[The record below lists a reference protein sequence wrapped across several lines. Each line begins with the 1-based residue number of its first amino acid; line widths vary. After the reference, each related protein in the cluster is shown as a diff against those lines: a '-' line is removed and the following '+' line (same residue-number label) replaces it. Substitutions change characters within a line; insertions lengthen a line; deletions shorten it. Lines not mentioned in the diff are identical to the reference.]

1 MTQQTAIEL
10 AMHAMTTTM
19 IVAAPFL
26 LAGLVVGVIVSI
38 FQAITS
44 IQEPTL
50 SFVPKIIAVGAVV
63 AIAGPWML
71 SELVGYA
78 HDVLLQISTVGGG

>member
-10 AMHAMTTTM
+10 AIHAMTTGV

-26 LAGLVVGVIVSI
+26 LAGLVVGVVVSI

-50 SFVPKIIAVGAVV
+50 SFVPKILAVGAVV

-78 HDVLLQISTVGGG
+78 RDILLQIPAVGAG

>member
-10 AMHAMTTTM
+10 ALHAMTTTM
-19 IVAAPFL
+19 MVAAPFL
-26 LAGLVVGVIVSI
+26 LAGLIVGVLVSI

-50 SFVPKIIAVGAVV
+50 SFVPKIIAVGAVT

-71 SELVGYA
+71 NQLVGYA
-78 HDVLLQISTVGGG
+78 HDVLAQIPLVAG

>member
-1 MTQQTAIEL
+1 MTQQTAVEL
-10 AMHAMTTTM
+10 AIHAMTTTM

-26 LAGLVVGVIVSI
+26 LAGLVVGVVVSI

-50 SFVPKIIAVGAVV
+50 SFVPKILAVGAVV

-71 SELVGYA
+71 SEMVGYA
-78 HDVLLQISTVGGG
+78 REVLLQIATVGAG

>member
-10 AMHAMTTTM
+10 AIHAMTTTM

-26 LAGLVVGVIVSI
+26 LAGLVVGVLVSI

-50 SFVPKIIAVGAVV
+50 SFVPKILAVGAV
-63 AIAGPWML
+63 IAVGGPWML
-71 SELVGYA
+71 SQLIGYA
-78 HDVLLQISTVGGG
+78 HDVLLQIPTIGAG

>member
-10 AMHAMTTTM
+10 AIHAMTTTM

-26 LAGLVVGVIVSI
+26 LAGLVVGVLVSI

-50 SFVPKIIAVGAVV
+50 SFVPKILAVGAV
-63 AIAGPWML
+63 IAVGGPWML
-71 SELVGYA
+71 SQLIGYA
-78 HDVLLQISTVGGG
+78 HEVLLQIPTIGAG

>member
-10 AMHAMTTTM
+10 ALHGMTTAVM
-19 IVAAPFL
+19 IAAPFL
-26 LAGLVVGVIVSI
+26 LAGLIVGVLVSI

-63 AIAGPWML
+63 AIAGPWEL
-71 SELVGYA
+71 NKLVGYA
-78 HDVLLQISTVGGG
+78 HEILLQIPQVAGG